1 MEKYKNL
8 QKGEQEEQALFE
20 ARQKAKIAEK
30 RESEK
35 KKQVT
40 SLKDPKDPKEARPD
54 SIFDAI
60 KHMVN

>member
-1 MEKYKNL
+1 MEKDKNL

-35 KKQVT
+35 KKQVP
-40 SLKDPKDPKEARPD
+40 SPKDPKEVRPD